1 MFNIK
6 DDPYELHNI
15 FDENSELGSEMAE
28 EIKEMAKVVRQNIG
42 TVPEN
47 SDTSVA
53 THPDETGQTTAG
65 WCDPSLIVPTV

>member
-28 EIKEMAKVVRQNIG
+28 EIKAMASKVSKTLG
-42 TVPEN
+42 
-47 SDTSVA
+47 
-53 THPDETGQTTAG
+53 
-65 WCDPSLIVPTV
+65 